1 VLGLPGYHTK
11 FHFLTLFTLGQP
23 RGEESQ
29 GAVPWVGWE
38 IWDNRGKQKTLVK
51 SPWVVLSPAAG
62 LLLGLFLR
70 DI

>member
-1 VLGLPGYHTK
+1 
-11 FHFLTLFTLGQP
+11 
-23 RGEESQ
+23 
-29 GAVPWVGWE
+29 VGWE

-70 DI
+70 GFMGNSLGLGLPYKSFS